1 MAVKKTPKKSQFKS
15 PVDPIYWKQCEV
27 SKPEKG
33 PTAAKGGL
41 NLCSPEGSITDLF
54 RKAVTA
60 TKFKKGHRKSEKLT
74 GRWRQTGRK
83 SAGID
88 KTESDEEGRTV
99 LNPLNEQEERN
110 LAEKKLL
117 VIRIETKTKDW
128 LDDRLNDYHK
138 DEVTNYYLKQ
148 QSDKVS
154 KDSLRIK
161 RQRVDDLEKLR
172 SDFAAAKARWTEMH
186 QERVKL
192 VWTAMK
198 KEKSKHVLGYLETKL
213 ARNAPLK
220 AKLAAVYEEMQ
231 QWEAVKQRWSDMLE
245 TKISRRQKLHIGL
258 RELDPPGFHLI
269 LRFRCWMFQR
279 TSWWNEPHLWGKS

>member
-1 MAVKKTPKKSQFKS
+1 MRKDKFAVSL
-15 PVDPIYWKQCEV
+15 I
-27 SKPEKG
+27 
-33 PTAAKGGL
+33 L
-41 NLCSPEGSITDLF
+41 
-54 RKAVTA
+54 
-60 TKFKKGHRKSEKLT
+60 
-74 GRWRQTGRK
+74 
-83 SAGID
+83 
-88 KTESDEEGRTV
+88 
-99 LNPLNEQEERN
+99 
-110 LAEKKLL
+110 
-117 VIRIETKTKDW
+117 TKTKDW